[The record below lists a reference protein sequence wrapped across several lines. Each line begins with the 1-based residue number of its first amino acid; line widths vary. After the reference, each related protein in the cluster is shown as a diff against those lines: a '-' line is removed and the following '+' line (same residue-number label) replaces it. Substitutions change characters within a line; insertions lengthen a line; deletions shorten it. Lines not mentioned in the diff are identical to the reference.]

1 MSDMPPEAPDA
12 QPSDTVEAPAPE
24 RTIHTPPPANKPKKD
39 EHPDRG
45 FLGKLW
51 HEWVKPLG
59 TVILIVTVVRS
70 SLIDWNDVP
79 SGSMRPTILEGD
91 RIVVNK
97 LAYGFNLPF
106 NGPVVDL
113 PLLPAFNN
121 PLDFLPGF
129 HWSGPERGDIVTFWN
144 PTPEWRPAG
153 NDRRVPNEST
163 GIRMVK
169 RVIGLPGDTV
179 RVVDGRLEITDADG
193 NAITVAYEEV
203 EEKPY
208 MAEPTTA
215 LRIDPATGR
224 VREAKQMTVPVE
236 FFLETLGDNPP
247 HFMQLLQESQGWTPS
262 GYKYRTVPSARSEV
276 QTITLADRDGW
287 KNDEYLMIGDNRDN
301 SLDSRYY
308 WQDYGDA
315 ADSEPVLV
323 RGEQITGKAK
333 FIAVSFNNGSFLS
346 PAWSRFFR
354 SFDGAAR
361 DAASQ

>member
-1 MSDMPPEAPDA
+1 MSETPPETPNSQGHEAA
-12 QPSDTVEAPAPE
+12 ETTVTE
-24 RTIHTPPPANKPKKD
+24 RTIHTPPPSKKSEKSD
-39 EHPDRG
+39 APPRG
-45 FLGKLW
+45 FFGKLW
-51 HEWVKPLG
+51 HDWVKPLG

-70 SLIDWNDVP
+70 SLVDWNDVP

-113 PLLPAFNN
+113 PLLPAFDN

-144 PTPEWRPAG
+144 PTPDWRPG
-153 NDRRVPNEST
+153 RNGSRVPNEST

-193 NAITVAYEEV
+193 NAVLVTYDDVADG
-203 EEKPY
+203 PY
-208 MAEPTTA
+208 ADEPTMA
-215 LRIDPATGR
+215 LRRDRSTGR
-224 VREAKQMTVPVE
+224 VVDGEQKKLPVA
-236 FFLETLGDNPP
+236 FLLESFGGEP
-247 HFMQLLQESQGWTPS
+247 HFVQLLQAYGGWEPS
-262 GYKYRTVPSARSEV
+262 GHQYRTVPGEAGAAG
-276 QTITLADRDGW
+276 ITLADRDGW
-287 KNDEYLMIGDNRDN
+287 KDDEYLMIGDNRDN

-308 WQDYGDA
+308 WQAYRDA
-315 ADSEPVLV
+315 ADAEPVFV
-323 RGEQITGKAK
+323 RGEHITGKAK
-333 FIAVSFNNGSFLS
+333 FIAASFDGGSFLS

-361 DAASQ
+361 AAAE